1 MAKRELTRQQQIE
14 RSIITT
20 YRSKLW
26 APFIA
31 AIKDYELIKPN
42 DVVCACISGGKDS
55 MLLAK
60 LLQEL
65 KRHSDFEFEVKYLVM
80 NPGYNEANLEYTKKN
95 LEILGIPAKI
105 VDTNIFEVANAQ
117 EKNMCYLCAKMRRGA
132 LYRIAQDMGCNK
144 IALGHHFD
152 DVIETILMNMLNAG
166 SFQTMLPKLHSDN
179 YEGMELIRPLY
190 HIREHDIKVWA
201 KANNLRFLMCACRF
215 TEACSVDNE
224 INASKRLTT
233 KNLIQELKKHYND
246 TVEENIF
253 SAATNVNMDKIVGY
267 KKDGV
272 RHTFLE
278 EYDKKDNK

>member
-26 APFIA
+26 APFIK

-95 LEILGIPAKI
+95 LELLGIPATI

-152 DVIETILMNMLNAG
+152 DVIETILMNMLNTG

-190 HIREHDIKVWA
+190 LIREKDIKTWA
-201 KANNLRFLMCACRF
+201 KANGLRFLMCACRF

-267 KKDGV
+267 KKDGI

-278 EYDKKDNK
+278 EYDKENKK